1 MCLNEGGGDLS
12 ASKSMMLHEQG
23 RLSGPLLLAPW
34 PSSCR
39 LLLLWLLLPEAEEE
53 EPTKTRCHKLLDV
66 DVCGR

>member
-1 MCLNEGGGDLS
+1 MCRNEGGGDFS

-23 RLSGPLLLAPW
+23 RLSGPLLLLFPPW

-39 LLLLWLLLPEAEEE
+39 LPEAEADE
-53 EPTKTRCHKLLDV
+53 EPTKTRCHKLLE